1 MARQPRS
8 RSYPIEASDAEIA
21 RLRMQAEAMAYD
33 AGVMLERIGVAGGWR
48 CLDLGCGCGGI
59 TDLLSARVG
68 PKGRVVGLDIDPA
81 LLAAA
86 ETWARAQGLENVT
99 FVEGDAC
106 RTGLA
111 RASFDLVH
119 MRFLMSTAGLAEE
132 ALAEAKAL
140 TRPGGVVAAQEPDI
154 VTLRCHPPHPA
165 WDRLRDVLAEVF
177 AAAGGDV
184 RLACELYRRF
194 REAGLEEVGYR
205 PFVVGFTS
213 AHAMA
218 DYLPRT
224 IESVRRFVIKRA
236 LIGADELDAAV
247 AACRCH
253 LADPGTVS
261 DSYLVAQVWGL
272 KPR

>member
-1 MARQPRS
+1 MVKPPRS

-21 RLRMQAEAMAYD
+21 RLRMQAGAMACD
-33 AGVMLERIGVAGGWR
+33 AGVMLDRIGVAGGWR

-59 TDLLSARVG
+59 TELLSARVAPG
-68 PKGRVVGLDIDPA
+68 GRVVGLDIDPA

-86 ETWARAQGLENVT
+86 EAWGRARGLENVT

-119 MRFLMSTAGLAEE
+119 MRFLMSTAGLADE

-140 TRPGGVVAAQEPDI
+140 TTPGGVVAAQEPDI
-154 VTLRCHPPHPA
+154 ATLRCHPPHPA
-165 WDRLRDVLAEVF
+165 WDRLLGVIAEVF
-177 AAAGGDV
+177 EAAGGDV
-184 RLACELYRRF
+184 RLARELYRRF
-194 REAGLEEVGYR
+194 REAGLEEVRYR

-213 AHAMA
+213 SDAMA

-224 IESVRRFVIKRA
+224 IESLRRFVIERQV
-236 LIGADELDAAV
+236 IGADELDSAV
-247 AACRCH
+247 AACRRH

-261 DSYLVAQVWGL
+261 DSYLVAQVWGR